1 MTDKGRY
8 GRLSAAPSEGERTM
22 YGEVKLEYGT
32 VCGLIDGYEAP
43 KKAAEQPEEVKV
55 EKATEEKPKTAK
67 TAQKRKQTKK

>member
-1 MTDKGRY
+1 
-8 GRLSAAPSEGERTM
+8 M

-55 EKATEEKPKTAK
+55 EATEEKPKTAK

>member
-1 MTDKGRY
+1 MTNY
-8 GRLSAAPSEGERTM
+8 GAVWETLCRPIRRERTM

>member
-1 MTDKGRY
+1 
-8 GRLSAAPSEGERTM
+8 M